1 MKKNIIGLL
10 LAFALILTIAV
21 PGALVVRADE
31 TEAVAET
38 VKALTDADCTCDGE
52 RDAEGKLPE
61 GFVHGKECPLYVEP
75 VVAPAPVSEPE
86 AQGED
91 EPEKVCTCVV
101 NEDGTLT
108 YTEGC
113 PVHKAPEVSEAP
125 KHIEGCSD
133 DCTVE
138 GCTCTCHHNGESEKP
153 TETETPA
160 ETEAPA
166 HIEGCSDACTDENC
180 ACSCHLFNSL
190 MSCETYEELMLLL
203 DETPEEAFLKL
214 NEEQIAKVEE
224 KIQALEPQPLPPVIL
239 EESSDEPVVS
249 EIIYP
254 TVNYADA
261 APFGKPVVG

>member
-10 LAFALILTIAV
+10 VAFALILTIAV

-113 PVHKAPEVSEAP
+113 PVHEAP
-125 KHIEGCSD
+125 VAE
-133 DCTVE
+133 
-138 GCTCTCHHNGESEKP
+138 P
-153 TETETPA
+153 PA
-160 ETEAPA
+160 TEAPA
-166 HIEGCSDACTDENC
+166 AEPT
-180 ACSCHLFNSL
+180 LFDRL
-190 MSCETYEELMLLL
+190 MACETYQELIEMLETVTEEELMAL
-203 DETPEEAFLKL
+203 TEEEITA
-214 NEEQIAKVEE
+214 IEE
-224 KIQALEPQPLPPVIL
+224 KLTSLEPQPLPPVVI
-239 EESSDEPVVS
+239 SDEPLDKPVPS
-249 EIIYP
+249 EIFSV
-254 TVNYADA
+254 TVNVDDV
-261 APFGKPVVG
+261 APFGAPVVG

>member
-10 LAFALILTIAV
+10 VAFALILTIAV

-75 VVAPAPVSEPE
+75 VVEPAPVSEPE
-86 AQGED
+86 AQGDE

-113 PVHKAPEVSEAP
+113 PVHEAP
-125 KHIEGCSD
+125 VAE
-133 DCTVE
+133 
-138 GCTCTCHHNGESEKP
+138 P
-153 TETETPA
+153 PA
-160 ETEAPA
+160 TEAPA
-166 HIEGCSDACTDENC
+166 AEPT
-180 ACSCHLFNSL
+180 LFDRL
-190 MSCETYEELMLLL
+190 MACETYQELIEMLETVTEEELMAL
-203 DETPEEAFLKL
+203 TEEEINA
-214 NEEQIAKVEE
+214 IEE
-224 KIQALEPQPLPPVIL
+224 KLTSLEPQPLPPVVI
-239 EESSDEPVVS
+239 SDEPLDTPVAS
-249 EIIYP
+249 EIIYV
-254 TVNYADA
+254 TVNFDNV
-261 APFGKPVVG
+261 APFGAPVVG

>member
-10 LAFALILTIAV
+10 VAFALILTIAV

-113 PVHKAPEVSEAP
+113 PVHEAP
-125 KHIEGCSD
+125 VAE
-133 DCTVE
+133 
-138 GCTCTCHHNGESEKP
+138 P
-153 TETETPA
+153 PA
-160 ETEAPA
+160 TEAPA
-166 HIEGCSDACTDENC
+166 AEPT
-180 ACSCHLFNSL
+180 LFDRL
-190 MSCETYEELMLLL
+190 MACETYQELIEMLETVTEEELMAL
-203 DETPEEAFLKL
+203 TEEEINA
-214 NEEQIAKVEE
+214 IEE
-224 KIQALEPQPLPPVIL
+224 KLASLEPQPLPPVVI
-239 EESSDEPVVS
+239 SDEPLDKPVPS
-249 EIIYP
+249 EIFSV
-254 TVNYADA
+254 TVNVDDV
-261 APFGKPVVG
+261 APFGAPVVG